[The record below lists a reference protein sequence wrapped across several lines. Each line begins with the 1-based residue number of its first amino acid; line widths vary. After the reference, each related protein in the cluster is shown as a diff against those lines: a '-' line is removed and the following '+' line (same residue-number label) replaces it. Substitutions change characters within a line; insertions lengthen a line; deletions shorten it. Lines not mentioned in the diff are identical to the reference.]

1 MRITAELTHR
11 APAFDQWRRVLPNS
25 GTYAL
30 VAAAI
35 EATADVRTR
44 ASKGLPKRKR
54 KAADQLVYETQA
66 HAVLSALVNRELTL
80 PGGWTRIPL
89 AHQRTGRKGKD
100 VCSRY
105 RSSAMSRSLPTF
117 VHALANIGWLELVP
131 GYIDR
136 KERIHS
142 IMRASAKLVADIKV
156 YGCKQSDFT
165 RDQTQE
171 LIVLK
176 ARKPDGRDSKGR
188 PRVAEWI
195 DYIDTPETHEM
206 RAQMAEVN
214 DWLSSLDAEYLGP
227 GDGVDAKGDRT
238 LWRVFNNGT
247 FEEGGRLVGGFWSNM
262 SMSARKDRPWRAN
275 IRIEGEPIVALD
287 FVSMFMRLLYVEA
300 GVQPPSGDLLACIQG
315 LSPEYRTATKRVMYS
330 MLFQEGELT
339 RCPRGTRLL
348 LPKGSHIRTHVKNI
362 KRRHAPVAHL
372 FGSGIGMRLFK
383 RESTVLL
390 EALRLCRTE
399 GIAALPVHDAIL
411 VAQSK
416 ADAARAVMLKAFA
429 NVTGFQGEV
438 GEPKRPHVNAEEL
451 EHMPMPDEVRELEDS
466 AEHDDGDL
474 LWRVKMLLRE
484 GFRDDAIALTR
495 KFLEE
500 RVQSERESPDAV
512 RDWI

>member
-1 MRITAELTHR
+1 
-11 APAFDQWRRVLPNS
+11 
-25 GTYAL
+25 
-30 VAAAI
+30 
-35 EATADVRTR
+35 
-44 ASKGLPKRKR
+44 
-54 KAADQLVYETQA
+54 
-66 HAVLSALVNRELTL
+66 
-80 PGGWTRIPL
+80 
-89 AHQRTGRKGKD
+89 
-100 VCSRY
+100 
-105 RSSAMSRSLPTF
+105 MSRSLPPF
-117 VHALANIGWLELVP
+117 VHALADRGWLELIP

-142 IMRASAKLVADIKV
+142 IMRASPQLVADIKV

-165 RDQTQE
+165 RDQKQE

-176 ARKPDGRDSKGR
+176 ARKPEGRDSKGR
-188 PRVAEWI
+188 PRVSEWI
-195 DYIDTPETHEM
+195 DYVDTPETQEM
-206 RAQMAEVN
+206 RSQMVEVN
-214 DWLSSLDAEYLGP
+214 AWLGSLDVAYLNE
-227 GDGVDAKGDRT
+227 GDDVDARGDRL

-262 SMSARKDRPWRAN
+262 SMGARPARPWRAH

-300 GVQPPSGDLLACIQG
+300 GVQPPSGDLLAGIEG
-315 LSPEYRTATKRVMYS
+315 LGPKFRTATKRVMYS
-330 MLFQEGELT
+330 MLFQEGELK

-362 KRRHAPVAHL
+362 KQRHAPVAHL
-372 FGSGIGMRLFK
+372 FGTGIGMRLFK

-390 EALRLCRTE
+390 EALRLCRAE

-438 GEPKRPHVNAEEL
+438 GEPKRPSDDAPEL

-466 AEHDDGDL
+466 AAEDDGDL

-484 GFRDDAIALTR
+484 GFRGDAIALTR

-500 RVQSERESPDAV
+500 RVECERESPDAV